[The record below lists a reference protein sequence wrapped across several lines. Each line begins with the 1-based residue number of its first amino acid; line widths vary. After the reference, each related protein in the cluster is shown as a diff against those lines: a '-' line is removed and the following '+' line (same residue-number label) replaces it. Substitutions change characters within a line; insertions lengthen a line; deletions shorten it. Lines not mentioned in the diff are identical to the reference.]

1 MGRQGAVIGLAVIIL
16 VGLYLFYQATQPTYV
31 DPEVQINPDRH
42 YTLEFWDYPLP
53 MTWED
58 GTNYRDLVQELIA
71 QFEKE
76 HPNITINYRPLPF
89 AQGPELLE
97 QALGRGSPPDV
108 YSEPFPRGIV
118 YHPGLQ
124 LPITDFLAP
133 EELASYS
140 PGVLAAVEWEG
151 DLWGWPV
158 WFSPLVWAGNRPLLE
173 GAGLDVSQVQTL
185 GWNWEEFLDL
195 ARQLAAG
202 GEGAGIVFSTGPGAE
217 ELFYHLLAN
226 NGPTSLGGFRE
237 EGDGGLVRLAEAAA
251 FTHLL
256 CSEGLWRGGETD
268 PAWLENFWAGRAA
281 LVGPVNTW
289 VIRGAGIRALQA
301 RHQPDLVFL
310 PPPHGIGAR
319 EYSAPTLALV
329 RVFRQRRFQGAD
341 QVKAAME
348 FARYFSQ
355 KQGQAVAQRLWSL
368 PAYRP
373 GDLLA
378 GGEGELSPANIR
390 FLLRSQ
396 DYLLPLPRD
405 LAQWR
410 QEEKWKGEVLS
421 PGLEKLLSGEL
432 TPREFAEQVFAQLQ

>member
-1 MGRQGAVIGLAVIIL
+1 M
-16 VGLYLFYQATQPTYV
+16 
-31 DPEVQINPDRH
+31 
-42 YTLEFWDYPLP
+42 
-53 MTWED
+53 
-58 GTNYRDLVQELIA
+58 
-71 QFEKE
+71 
-76 HPNITINYRPLPF
+76 
-89 AQGPELLE
+89 
-97 QALGRGSPPDV
+97 
-108 YSEPFPRGIV
+108 
-118 YHPGLQ
+118 
-124 LPITDFLAP
+124 AP

-151 DLWGWPV
+151 DLWGWPA

-289 VIRGAGIRALQA
+289 VIRGRG
-301 RHQPDLVFL
+301 
-310 PPPHGIGAR
+310 
-319 EYSAPTLALV
+319 
-329 RVFRQRRFQGAD
+329 
-341 QVKAAME
+341 
-348 FARYFSQ
+348 
-355 KQGQAVAQRLWSL
+355 
-368 PAYRP
+368 
-373 GDLLA
+373 
-378 GGEGELSPANIR
+378 
-390 FLLRSQ
+390 
-396 DYLLPLPRD
+396 
-405 LAQWR
+405 
-410 QEEKWKGEVLS
+410 
-421 PGLEKLLSGEL
+421 
-432 TPREFAEQVFAQLQ
+432 